1 MSTKPIAQTTRVHYE
16 SILTINEFL
25 KMGNALPL
33 SAVWTI
39 DLRKS
44 YPFIDGA
51 STAVSWWILQKKLS
65 STTESDK
72 WDFEYVHC
80 SPKSYN
86 KLKLLEKSIV

>member
-1 MSTKPIAQTTRVHYE
+1 MSKPIAQTTRVHYE

-51 STAVSWWILQKKLS
+51 STAVSWWILQKKLCLPQRNLISEIS
-65 STTESDK
+65 SM
-72 WDFEYVHC
+72 Y
-80 SPKSYN
+80 
-86 KLKLLEKSIV
+86 IVAPNPIISLNF